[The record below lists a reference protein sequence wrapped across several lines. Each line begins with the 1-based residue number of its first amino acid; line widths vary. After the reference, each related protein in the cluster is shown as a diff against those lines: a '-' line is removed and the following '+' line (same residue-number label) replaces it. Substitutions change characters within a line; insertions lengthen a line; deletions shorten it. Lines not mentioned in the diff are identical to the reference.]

1 MRALLL
7 ALKLAPLLRL
17 EPRAFPSYSSVKD
30 RAQCIRVR
38 QCLSHL
44 RGRRV
49 PAATAWDL
57 EAVLDLAWSL
67 PSQFW
72 GGGAGDARHF
82 ATTINTTIHEHMFPL
97 RNSLTLQ
104 LPSSHA
110 HHSGPHHCHA
120 NSHTRNCSR
129 RQALEA
135 PPWSLRRPILPTL
148 ILMIPS
154 QTQESSGLP
163 CGSQHPKHEAV
174 LALVAQVVELKPQ
187 HKQLPGT

>member
-1 MRALLL
+1 
-7 ALKLAPLLRL
+7 
-17 EPRAFPSYSSVKD
+17 
-30 RAQCIRVR
+30 
-38 QCLSHL
+38 
-44 RGRRV
+44 
-49 PAATAWDL
+49 
-57 EAVLDLAWSL
+57 
-67 PSQFW
+67 
-72 GGGAGDARHF
+72 
-82 ATTINTTIHEHMFPL
+82 MFPL

>member
-1 MRALLL
+1 MHPSSPMFVTPAGAARAS
-7 ALKLAPLLRL
+7 RN
-17 EPRAFPSYSSVKD
+17 
-30 RAQCIRVR
+30 
-38 QCLSHL
+38 CLGLGSGAGL
-44 RGRRV
+44 GV
-49 PAATAWDL
+49 VTPKP
-57 EAVLDLAWSL
+57 VLG
-67 PSQFW
+67 